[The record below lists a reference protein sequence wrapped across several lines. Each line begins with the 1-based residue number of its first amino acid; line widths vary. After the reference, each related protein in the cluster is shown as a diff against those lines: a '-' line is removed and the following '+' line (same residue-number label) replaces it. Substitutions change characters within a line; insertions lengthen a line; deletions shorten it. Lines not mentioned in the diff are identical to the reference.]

1 MRDSIEKMLNEY
13 LTKHHPA
20 RILFNGLQE
29 IGDMYL
35 IGPNSSGTYDEYYW
49 LDTKNKWEFLGN
61 TGVDM
66 SEYITEAEADK
77 KYATLDKVEQL
88 EEDNDLVYMLD

>member
-1 MRDSIEKMLNEY
+1 
-13 LTKHHPA
+13 
-20 RILFNGLQE
+20 
-29 IGDMYL
+29 
-35 IGPNSSGTYDEYYW
+35 
-49 LDTKNKWEFLGN
+49 
-61 TGVDM
+61 M